1 MERTFGELVDLS
13 NIHKEFVHWRS
24 LEFLRKLI
32 LFVKISIICHLL
44 MYFYGVIELF
54 YFFVSVAKENKEI
67 IVWLKK
73 MLFFSFLFSNSQHNL
88 QSIKSK

>member
-54 YFFVSVAKENKEI
+54 YFLLVLQKRI
-67 IVWLKK
+67 RRL
-73 MLFFSFLFSNSQHNL
+73 LFG
-88 QSIKSK
+88 